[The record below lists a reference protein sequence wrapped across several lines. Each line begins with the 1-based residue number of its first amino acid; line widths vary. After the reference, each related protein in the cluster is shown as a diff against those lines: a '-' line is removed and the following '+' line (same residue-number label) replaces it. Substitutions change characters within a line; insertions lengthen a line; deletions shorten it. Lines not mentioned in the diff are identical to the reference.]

1 MIIIYFI
8 LAITYF
14 CLGIVVIR
22 SKTIRNRGSLD
33 RLLIVMIL
41 LLSFV
46 VRVYAFDKVPN
57 PDLDEAMGGINSW
70 SLGKYG
76 IDYFHLVKNPV
87 YLYAW
92 GSGMNIL
99 YPLITVPFVK
109 ILGLNIVTY
118 RLPLIIIS
126 TFSVLLLAYA
136 LYRVQSFNNS
146 QRLITLM
153 IISLSPITIC
163 ASRWAVESNLFIPLM
178 MIATSFFILFLT
190 ETNRKLKA
198 IYLIIMTLT
207 IGLSAYCYSNN
218 WIFLFSFA
226 IYLYIWL
233 LVTKKISFG
242 QIVSSIAILII
253 ECLPLILFLYVNF
266 ISHKEFRLFGI
277 TITKLAASRSAF
289 VFENGHI
296 LSSVINNFVAST
308 KLILSGY
315 EGIPKVAPQ
324 FWGAFYPLML
334 MFFIIGIINYVVN
347 KKQDLDT
354 FMAFMFI
361 SALWN
366 VFLIEPNFVHFN
378 SIMLPILYFES
389 RGVIQSFTNKRSLLV
404 FSAFFLICF
413 LGASRSYINDYTNG
427 DFNNSGNTNPIELGP
442 MLDKA
447 NSYKSKV
454 YLVSS
459 QDIRDT
465 NSYAY
470 FVLPIFYEKINP
482 YVFHRE
488 TLDVRPSEFMSYTR
502 FGKWRIMN
510 ASIGE
515 NVYRG
520 KGVYIIQNGLK
531 APKHHR
537 ELIKKNRYYSMYYFN
552 R

>member
-1 MIIIYFI
+1 MLVIYS
-8 LAITYF
+8 LITIFYF
-14 CLGIVVIR
+14 A
-22 SKTIRNRGSLD
+22 
-33 RLLIVMIL
+33 M
-41 LLSFV
+41 LSFV
-46 VRVYAFDKVPN
+46 INTAKIKVLKRDPKILLVIILILAFIVRVYKFNKLPN
-57 PDLDEAMGGINSW
+57 LDLDEAMGGINAW

-109 ILGLNIVTY
+109 ILGLNIVAY

-146 QRLITLM
+146 QRLATLM

-178 MIATSFFILFLT
+178 MIVTSLFILFLT
-190 ETNRKLKA
+190 ETNKKIKA
-198 IYLIIMTLT
+198 TYLIIMTLT

-218 WIFLFSFA
+218 WIFLFSFVVC
-226 IYLYIWL
+226 LYVWL
-233 LVTKKISFG
+233 LITKEISFS
-242 QIVSSIAILII
+242 QIVCSIVILIV
-253 ECLPLILFLYVNF
+253 ECFPLILFLYVNF
-266 ISHKEFRLFGI
+266 ISHKEFRIFGI
-277 TITKLAASRSAF
+277 TITKLAASRSVF

-296 LSSVINNFVAST
+296 LSSIISNFVASV

-334 MFFIIGIINYVVN
+334 MFFIIGIINYAVN
-347 KKQDLDT
+347 KKQVLDT
-354 FMAFMFI
+354 FMCFMFI

-389 RGVIQSFTNKRSLLV
+389 RGVVQAFTSKRSLLV
-404 FSAFFLICF
+404 FSAFFLVCL
-413 LGASRSYINDYTNG
+413 LGASRSYINNYTSD
-427 DFNNSGNTNPIELGP
+427 DFNNSGNTTPNELGT
-442 MLDKA
+442 MLNKA
-447 NSYKSKV
+447 NSYKDDI

-459 QDIRDT
+459 KDIRDT

-470 FVLPIFYEKINP
+470 FVLPVFYERINP

-488 TLDVRPSEFMSYTR
+488 TLGVHPSEFMSYAK

-510 ASIGE
+510 ASAEGK
-515 NVYRG
+515 NYSG
-520 KGVYIIQNGLK
+520 KGIYIIQNGLK
-531 APKHHR
+531 IPKHHHQ
-537 ELIKKNRYYSMYYFN
+537 LIKKDKYYSMYYFN
-552 R
+552 K